1 MMQASSSHNLAPP
14 RGAQTPRRKPS
25 PAPPPSAIDIPE
37 PVYGHESTR
46 RSPSPLRNSFSP
58 ADTSFSDDEGPST
71 DDPWGASQR
80 PASPAGSSASLQQ
93 MASSFT
99 QRLGLGGLMS
109 PTGSS
114 THLPSDAE
122 LEAEAERERDR
133 SRKEA
138 ERILM
143 AEAAERRAME
153 ERVLGMLN
161 PPNRSQTLPPPQPIF
176 ESSPGDSPNSKSE
189 RRKSGT
195 PGWWD
200 AAKQRLTP
208 TKEPKEPLTPAQQ
221 IILES
226 KEREKAAAKKE
237 SKDKGKGK
245 DRERKKSNDWP
256 AAPADVS
263 DPAFAPLTPPRRPTA
278 DRNPGSNQSSPALSV
293 QRSVASLPASLAP
306 SPAGK
311 GREREPPPLYAQFT
325 PQGTLDT
332 PGTLLAVA
340 RRFEKLER
348 WTVSHV
354 RALEDRMGDVER
366 WLVDREHER
375 TAASLNGSASS
386 QKGDDRAT
394 QEALEGV
401 REEMAELQGRIG
413 ELGRE
418 MARLAT
424 QPANLSNGPSRASP
438 AMSAAPPTSSS
449 FAQPQPAP
457 SSLPSPYSGLAQSPH
472 QRSPSQSQNQ
482 STPRRAP
489 SQTHSRT
496 ASLSPPFVPP
506 TAQREPPKS
515 RLPYPTG
522 DYAPISALSPP
533 SSPPGIAGLPPL
545 AHRDSSS
552 SLGAYA
558 RAVSP
563 PMNLNPPAPV
573 GPRGA
578 ERGNSVSPT
587 PRKRYTVA
595 LKTSP
600 DSTPAV
606 LPRSDSPGPITSEDE
621 EDPEETIG
629 KSAGKRY
636 APGAGNGIG
645 REGGRERDRAVGGS
659 YGRGQS
665 QARGGQRDRDEVQQV
680 QDSPSPSM
688 AGGRQGRARPVSMM
702 PLGSSV
708 TPLRIRSRSV
718 ASARS
723 ASPDE
728 HDVPST
734 ASSASGTFVDP
745 YKVRAQEREERVKIR
760 KMTAPAVVAG
770 KPRAK
775 VGDMV
780 KFFDQ
785 EVRR

>member
-58 ADTSFSDDEGPST
+58 ADDSFSDEGPST

-80 PASPAGSSASLQQ
+80 PASPAGSSASFQQ

-99 QRLGLGGLMS
+99 QRLGFSNLMS
-109 PTGSS
+109 PASSS

-226 KEREKAAAKKE
+226 KEREKAAKKE
-237 SKDKGKGK
+237 REKGKGK
-245 DRERKKSNDWP
+245 ERERKKSNDWP
-256 AAPADVS
+256 GAPADVN

-278 DRNPGSNQSSPALSV
+278 ERAAGSNQSSPALSV
-293 QRSVASLPASLAP
+293 QRSIASLPASLAP

-311 GREREPPPLYAQFT
+311 SREREPPPLYAQFT

-354 RALEDRMGDVER
+354 RALEERMGDVER

-375 TAASLNGSASS
+375 TASSLNGSATSH
-386 QKGDDRAT
+386 KDDNAAN
-394 QEALEGV
+394 EALEGV

-457 SSLPSPYSGLAQSPH
+457 SSLPSPYSALTQSPSH
-472 QRSPSQSQNQ
+472 QRSPSQNQSQ
-482 STPRRAP
+482 STPRRVA

-545 AHRDSSS
+545 THRDSSS
-552 SLGAYA
+552 SLTSGVYA
-558 RAVSP
+558 RAMSP
-563 PMNLNPPAPV
+563 PTNFSSPMGAQ
-573 GPRGA
+573 RG
-578 ERGNSVSPT
+578 ESVSPT

-595 LKTSP
+595 LKSSP
-600 DSTPAV
+600 DSTPAT
-606 LPRSDSPGPITSEDE
+606 LPRSDSPAGMTSEDE
-621 EDPEETIG
+621 DDAEETIG
-629 KSAGKRY
+629 KSSGRRY
-636 APGAGNGIG
+636 LPGAGNGTG
-645 REGGRERDRAVGGS
+645 RPGGRERERSVGGS
-659 YGRGQS
+659 FVKERE
-665 QARGGQRDRDEVQQV
+665 EVQE
-680 QDSPSPSM
+680 SPS

-723 ASPDE
+723 ASPD
-728 HDVPST
+728 DVPST

-745 YKVRAQEREERVKIR
+745 YKVRAQEREERTKIR
-760 KMTAPAVVAG
+760 KATAPTVVAG

-775 VGDMV
+775 VRDMA

-785 EVRR
+785 EVPR